1 MKAFIWCPPPGAF
14 VLSRVGMFCPR
25 QSFGNSPVPTLSPGR
40 LGVVGADQI
49 ARHATALSYAKSS
62 TYEHTGASP
71 RPGTARSEMSSE
83 ATPAR
88 RTSRRKPHREVSH
101 DAGSSAKVASRAS
114 PQGFP
119 PVRPNSRSRLDFTRP
134 AAHLPRV
141 HSSKS
146 SPPPGMELC
155 KANGSRVSGRSPA
168 RLRKPAR

>member
-1 MKAFIWCPPPGAF
+1 
-14 VLSRVGMFCPR
+14 MFCPR

-62 TYEHTGASP
+62 TYEHTGVSP

-101 DAGSSAKVASRAS
+101 GAGSSAKVASRAS

-119 PVRPNSRSRLDFTRP
+119 PVRPNSRPRLDFTRP
-134 AAHLPRV
+134 AAHLPRI
-141 HSSKS
+141 H
-146 SPPPGMELC
+146 
-155 KANGSRVSGRSPA
+155 
-168 RLRKPAR
+168 